1 MREAF
6 TALKSGELTKFS
18 SRRDISSEVSHLFHF
33 IFHRDPRYS
42 RRGITKNIKQHM
54 AQSCPSTS
62 YSYICDFRLYT
73 RSYREHNALSP
84 DYKILDKILS

>member
-1 MREAF
+1 MYVFYYPTSSSTIKYARDVHCIKEWR
-6 TALKSGELTKFS
+6 ELTKFS

-62 YSYICDFRLYT
+62 YS
-73 RSYREHNALSP
+73 
-84 DYKILDKILS
+84 

>member
-1 MREAF
+1 MLFLLCHMSFIIQLRRLPSNMREAF

-42 RRGITKNIKQHM
+42 RRGITKNIKQHTHM
-54 AQSCPSTS
+54 KQSCPSTS
-62 YSYICDFRLYT
+62 YS
-73 RSYREHNALSP
+73 
-84 DYKILDKILS
+84 